1 MTDASEPRTAP
12 SGGLWLL
19 LALRFLLEL
28 ALLAAIVVGVVRL
41 VDGFAGWVIGVLA
54 ALLVALVWGI
64 FLSPRRRVQSPVAV
78 RVGAELVLFV
88 VAAWLLAAS
97 GLLALGV
104 VLVVA
109 ELVVVGLL
117 GGPDRHAPQ
126 Q

>member
-1 MTDASEPRTAP
+1 
-12 SGGLWLL
+12 
-19 LALRFLLEL
+19 
-28 ALLAAIVVGVVRL
+28 
-41 VDGFAGWVIGVLA
+41 VIGVLA